1 MEPADDTNRNP
12 QRRAASQ
19 DQKHIPLTD
28 ETNFREANDTWVVFY
43 KGIGDARG
51 YGTVGDHFTVYVS
64 NCGGEVELMPG

>member
-1 MEPADDTNRNP
+1 MKHRRHTTKQRQRTITSVEPADDTNPNP

-51 YGTVGDHFTVYVS
+51 
-64 NCGGEVELMPG
+64 